1 MKVKVYNQQA
11 EAVGE
16 QELNPAV
23 FAVPASAALVHQVA
37 VAQTANARQTLAHT
51 KTKAE
56 VRGGGRKP
64 WRQKGT
70 GRARAGSIRSP
81 LWKGGGVTFGPR
93 KDRNFAKKINIKM
106 KRKATLGVLS
116 DRVRSGNLI
125 LVDKLELPA
134 AKTKQAAAIIADF
147 AHKVFIADKKTKPAS
162 PAGQASKKTSI
173 LIMIADKNEP
183 VEIAMRNLAG
193 VNLIKTNNINIL
205 DLLKYRNIM
214 LTVAAAQQLEKQY
227 SKQVTSNK

>member
-93 KDRNFAKKINIKM
+93 KDRNFSKKINIKM

-125 LVDKLELPA
+125 LVDKLELPD

-147 AHKVFIADKKTKPAS
+147 LRKVFIAD
-162 PAGQASKKTSI
+162 KKTSI

-193 VNLIKTNNINIL
+193 VSLIKTNNINIV

-214 LTVAAAQQLEKQY
+214 LTVAA
-227 SKQVTSNK
+227 

>member
-93 KDRNFAKKINIKM
+93 KDRNFSKKINIKM

-125 LVDKLELPA
+125 LVDKLELPD

-147 AHKVFIADKKTKPAS
+147 LRKVFIAD
-162 PAGQASKKTSI
+162 KKTSI

-193 VNLIKTNNINIL
+193 VSLIKTNNINIV

-214 LTVAAAQQLEKQY
+214 LTVAAAQQLEKQC

>member
-1 MKVKVYNQQA
+1 MKVKIYNQQA

-56 VRGGGRKP
+56 ARGGGRKP

-93 KDRNFAKKINIKM
+93 KDRNFSKKINIKM

-125 LVDKLELPA
+125 LVDKLELPD

-147 AHKVFIADKKTKPAS
+147 LRKVFIAD
-162 PAGQASKKTSI
+162 KKTSI

-193 VNLIKTNNINIL
+193 VSLIKTNNINIV

-214 LTVAAAQQLEKQY
+214 LTVAAAQQLEKQC